1 MARMRARTS
10 PRVLYCPLMDETSS
24 EIILQRLRER
34 VEAGDDWYFV
44 LMQAAREWPLDE
56 EEVDGERFVYLLDG
70 EALDLLRLCE
80 RLALVVEDL
89 VPEGQLLAL
98 LANDRPPEHSA
109 YGDLK
114 SLIGAEKY
122 RAYLTFI
129 YGVLVEEMVVQAV
142 LEELRKRH
150 RTSGRTH
157 YDADVDDA
165 YTYVYGRPRDELLE
179 AFRKEKGVQ
188 RRSRMTL
195 TRKKEF
201 TFWLFKLRLRNS
213 DKSRVASDTKRALT
227 LLHRY
232 TAARRP
238 VSS

>member
-1 MARMRARTS
+1 
-10 PRVLYCPLMDETSS
+10 MDETGSQG
-24 EIILQRLRER
+24 ILQRLREC
-34 VEAGDDWYFV
+34 VEGGDDWYAA
-44 LMQAAREWPLDE
+44 LMQAVRDWPLAE
-56 EEVDGERFVYLLDG
+56 EEVEDERFVYLLDG

-89 VPEGQLLAL
+89 VPEPQLMAL
-98 LANDRPPEHSA
+98 LANDRPPEDSA
-109 YGDLK
+109 HGGLK
-114 SLIGAEKY
+114 SLIGPEKY

-129 YGVLVEEMVVQAV
+129 YGVLVEEMVVHAV
-142 LEELRKRH
+142 LEDLRKRH
-150 RTSGRTH
+150 RTTGRTH
-157 YDADVDDA
+157 YDADLDDA
-165 YTYVYGRPRDELLE
+165 YIYVYGRPRNELLE
-179 AFRKEKGVQ
+179 MFRKEKAEP

-201 TFWLFKLRLRNS
+201 TFWLFKLRLRSS

-238 VSS
+238 AFH

>member
-1 MARMRARTS
+1 
-10 PRVLYCPLMDETSS
+10 MDETSS

-34 VEAGDDWYFV
+34 VEAGDEWYPA
-44 LMQAAREWPLDE
+44 LMQAAHDWPLEE
-56 EEVDGERFVYLLDG
+56 EEVDGERFVYMLDG

-89 VPEGQLLAL
+89 VPDGQLLAL
-98 LANDRPPEHSA
+98 LANDRPPEETAH
-109 YGDLK
+109 GDVK
-114 SLIGAEKY
+114 SLIGAGKY

-150 RTSGRTH
+150 RTSGRT
-157 YDADVDDA
+157 YFDADLDDA
-165 YTYVYGRPRDELLE
+165 YTYVYGRAVDELLE
-179 AFRKEKGVQ
+179 AFRKEKAIP
-188 RRSRMTL
+188 RRSRMTV

-201 TFWLFKLRLRNS
+201 TFWLFKLRLRSS

-238 VSS
+238 APS